1 MLTLALP
8 ARSRTMATL
17 RYLVLSMRPKQWTK
31 NLLVFLA
38 AIFAVKFTDMEA
50 VTSALLAFVTF
61 CLLTGAT
68 YLLNDLVDVEGDRQH
83 PQKRLRP
90 LASGRLKRWQAVV
103 AVVLLL
109 AIALPLSFRIHFW
122 LGVIA
127 ASYFVLMVAYSLELK
142 HMVIIDV
149 LTIALGFVLRAVA
162 GAVAIAVP
170 ISPWLYICT
179 LLGALFLGFAKR
191 RQEIVLLNENA
202 SQHRHILTEYSPKLL
217 DEMISVVTPAL
228 LVTYGF
234 YTFSAENLPSNHAMM
249 LTIPFVIYGI
259 FRYLYLVHH
268 KELGG
273 SPEEVLLSDM
283 PLMIDVVL
291 WLGTA
296 AAIIALSPR

>member
-1 MLTLALP
+1 
-8 ARSRTMATL
+8 MATL

-68 YLLNDLVDVEGDRQH
+68 YLLNDLVDMEGDRQH

-90 LASGRLKRWQAVV
+90 LASGHLKRWQAVV
-103 AVVLLL
+103 AVLVLLT
-109 AIALPLSFRIHFW
+109 IALPLSFWMHLW

-142 HMVIIDV
+142 RMVIIDV

-202 SQHRHILTEYSPKLL
+202 SQHRHILKDYSPKLL

-234 YTFSAENLPSNHAMM
+234 YTFSAENLPPNHAMM

-296 AAIIALSPR
+296 AAIMALIPR